1 MKTLKHV
8 AIFLM
13 MAFLAACG
21 PSAEERSAMEKS
33 KQDSVMATAS
43 SSAAVENPTDTT
55 RKFIRKADLRFKVKN
70 VIHATYSIEDIV
82 AGQGGFVTLTRLNSA
97 VDRVAQTAVS
107 SDSILETTWYTV
119 SNTMTLRVPNT
130 KLDTTLKLIAR
141 HIAFLDYRVIE
152 AEDVALQLLSNR
164 LTMKRTA
171 RNEARLEKA
180 IENRGKKL
188 TETTRAEELL
198 LEKQEQG
205 DLALISNLG
214 LRDQIEFSTV
224 TLQMYQSQS
233 LMRELIANEKNIRA
247 WEPGF
252 GTRLLDAL
260 AWGWTSLQEIFLFL
274 ARIWGLILA
283 AVLVYLF
290 YRWMKRRGNTPEN

>member
-1 MKTLKHV
+1 
-8 AIFLM
+8 
-13 MAFLAACG
+13 
-21 PSAEERSAMEKS
+21 
-33 KQDSVMATAS
+33 MATAS

>member
-33 KQDSVMATAS
+33 KQDSLMATAS